1 MRLHA
6 AISRVLCGGL
16 QNDNQIESL
25 DADTFQYLPN
35 LHQLSLNVRA
45 LAVTPNH
52 VDCCLAGWAG
62 LWRSIELIVA
72 LSSVSQNNFLT
83 RISPVTFSS
92 LRMLA
97 RLDLSDNQLDEVR
110 AERQAQAPERKRGVV
125 GAALCMT
132 LTR

>member
-1 MRLHA
+1 MLTVA
-6 AISRVLCGGL
+6 LLVGLGCGG
-16 QNDNQIESL
+16 
-25 DADTFQYLPN
+25 
-35 LHQLSLNVRA
+35 
-45 LAVTPNH
+45 
-52 VDCCLAGWAG
+52 
-62 LWRSIELIVA
+62 SIELIVA

-110 AERQAQAPERKRGVV
+110 TERQAQAPERMRGVV

-132 LTR
+132 MTR